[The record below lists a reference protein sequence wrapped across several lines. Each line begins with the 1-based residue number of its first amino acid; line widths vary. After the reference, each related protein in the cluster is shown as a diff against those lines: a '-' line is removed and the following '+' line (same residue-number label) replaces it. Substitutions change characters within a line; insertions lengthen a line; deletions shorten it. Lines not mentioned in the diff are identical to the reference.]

1 MPSIPNISFSVRFDF
16 TGAPTLILTD
26 TSTNGL
32 TSTRVAAFDIT
43 QPDLYTRPGNIL
55 SPDMPAGAT
64 TFSIA
69 LRLDS
74 NGLPQCGSY
83 TIVMKVRNAGYDD
96 TNFTRTWVSQYIP
109 VTVNISEN
117 FDVFTPNLSVR
128 DNTSYSVSNYN
139 NSSVTRA
146 WSVTSTPTGTLT
158 GSGVTLSL
166 IFGGNYYDAN
176 YAVSLTSSLLYTH
189 QVYAWFTINE
199 TVNKSYNTYAQTPPT
214 VLEIVEDISDI
225 KLKLDLAINSC
236 QTYDQIQADFEYAQA
251 LFLHIMDKVK
261 VADLDNIYV
270 DLKDLLR
277 VLNNYQVPAYTPTNV
292 PIPPFDITA
301 FFPGAV
307 WGGITGTLS
316 LQTDLWNVLQDLY
329 KRDHYVHDQVS
340 ANSTWVIVHNMGK
353 NPSVSLVDTSNDE
366 VIGEV
371 RHNSLNQLTVKF
383 SAAVSGKAYLN

>member
-26 TSTNGL
+26 TSTNSL
-32 TSTRVAAFDIT
+32 TATRVAAFDIT

-55 SPDMPAGAT
+55 SPDMPAGTT

-74 NGLPQCGSY
+74 NGLPQCGTY
-83 TIVMKVRNAGYDD
+83 TILMKVRNAGYDD
-96 TNFTRTWVSQYIP
+96 TNFTRTWVSQYAP
-109 VTVNISEN
+109 VIINIGEN

-139 NSSVTRA
+139 SSSVTRA

-166 IFGGNYYDAN
+166 IYSGNYYDAN
-176 YAVSLTSSLLYTH
+176 YAVSLTSSILYTH
-189 QVYAWFTINE
+189 QVYSWFTINE
-199 TVNKSYNTYAQTPPT
+199 TTTKSYNTYAETPPT
-214 VLEIVEDISDI
+214 VVEIVKDISDI
-225 KLKLDLAINSC
+225 KLRLDQAINSC
-236 QTYDQIQADFEYAQA
+236 QTYDQIQADFEYAQT

-261 VADLDNIYV
+261 VADMDSIYV
-270 DLKDLLR
+270 DLKDLIR
-277 VLNNYQVPAYTPTNV
+277 VLNNYQIPGYTPTNA
-292 PIPPFDITA
+292 PILPYDITA

-316 LQTDLWNVLQDLY
+316 LQTDLWNILQDLY
-329 KRDHYVHDQVS
+329 KRDHYTHDQVS
-340 ANSTWVIVHNMGK
+340 SSASWVIVHNMGK
-353 NPSVSLVDTSNDE
+353 NPSVSIVDTALDE
-366 VIGEV
+366 VEADV
-371 RHNSLNQLTVKF
+371 QYNSLNQLTITF
-383 SAAVSGKAYLN
+383 SAATSGKAFLN